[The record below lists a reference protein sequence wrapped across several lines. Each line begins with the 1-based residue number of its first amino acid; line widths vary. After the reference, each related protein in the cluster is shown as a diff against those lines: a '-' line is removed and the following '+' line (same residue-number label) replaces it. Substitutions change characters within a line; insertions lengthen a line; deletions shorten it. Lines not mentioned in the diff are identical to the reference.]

1 MTILQRQ
8 TRATNLSC
16 HRCGSSLESDLR
28 SPLMCEC
35 GGPLLQQYDL
45 HPVSSAE
52 RESLAR
58 RPFNLWRYREW
69 LPVQE
74 AASIV
79 SLQEGGTPLIEL
91 PSLGPLLGL
100 RNAVIK
106 DEGRNPTG
114 TFKVRGASV
123 AVSRLV
129 ELGYRKLGMPTVG
142 SGGCAWS
149 AYASRAGIG
158 ILVGIPNQEGLPE
171 LGLLEATAYGA
182 RVMQL
187 EGHMAEAFPRFRT
200 YAQDQGALPVGAFQ
214 EPYRLEGEKTVA
226 NEIADQLGWSAP
238 DWIVWPTGGAVG
250 LVGLAKAFLELE
262 AVGLTRGPR
271 PGLVAVQIEGC
282 APLVDALQTGKESCD
297 YRAEIFESIAPG
309 ITVSKQSFDD
319 LILPMIRQFPIQGVT
334 VTEAQIRVQMHQVA
348 TREGLLISP
357 EGAAAVAAAAKL
369 REGGAIADADRVVIV
384 NTASGLRYPKLL

>member
-1 MTILQRQ
+1 
-8 TRATNLSC
+8 
-16 HRCGSSLESDLR
+16 
-28 SPLMCEC
+28 MCDC

-45 HPVSSAE
+45 RPVTATE
-52 RESLAR
+52 REDLAR

-69 LPVQE
+69 LPVE
-74 AASIV
+74 DGANIV
-79 SLQEGGTPLIEL
+79 SLQEGGTPLIDL
-91 PSLGPLLGL
+91 HRVGALIGL
-100 RNAVIK
+100 RNAFVK

-149 AYASRAGIG
+149 AYSGRAGIE
-158 ILVGIPNQEGLPE
+158 ILVGLPTQDGLPE
-171 LGLLEATAYGA
+171 LGVLEATAYGA

-187 EGHMAEAFPRFRT
+187 AGHMAEAFPRFRK
-200 YAQDQGALPVGAFQ
+200 YAEDQGALPVGAFQ

-226 NEIADQLGWSAP
+226 YEIADQLGWSSP

-262 AVGLTRGPR
+262 ATGLVRGPR
-271 PGLVAVQIEGC
+271 PGLVAVQIAGC
-282 APLVDALQTGKESCD
+282 APLVDALQTGKETCD
-297 YRAEIFESIAPG
+297 YQAEVFESIAPG

-319 LILPMIRQFPIQGVT
+319 LILRMVRQFPIQGVT
-334 VTEAQIRVQMHQVA
+334 VTEAEIRTQMRQVS

-357 EGAAAVAAAAKL
+357 EGAAAVAATAKL
-369 REGGAIADADRVVIV
+369 REGGVLAEADRVVIV
-384 NTASGLRYPKLL
+384 NTATGLRYPKLL